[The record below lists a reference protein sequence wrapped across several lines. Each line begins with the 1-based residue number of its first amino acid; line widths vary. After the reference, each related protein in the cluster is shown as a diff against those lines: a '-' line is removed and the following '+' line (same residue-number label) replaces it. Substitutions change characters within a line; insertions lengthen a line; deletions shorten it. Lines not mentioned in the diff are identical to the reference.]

1 MDAVAVLGAIASLV
15 AVLVSGTVA
24 LVTLRSSQR
33 EAAATRSQEFLMAL
47 LPRRVEAFEEV
58 WRALYLAEGG
68 SPLSEQQR
76 DRVVERS
83 LWLPEKAGKQ
93 VLSLLAQEGLPDS
106 DDTRRVR
113 DALKESSGSTAL
125 ESIQSM
131 ITVDGFRVKG

>member
-1 MDAVAVLGAIASLV
+1 V
-15 AVLVSGTVA
+15 
-24 LVTLRSSQR
+24 
-33 EAAATRSQEFLMAL
+33 AL

>member
-76 DRVVERS
+76 DRVVEPD
-83 LWLPEKAGKQ
+83 LGHI
-93 VLSLLAQEGLPDS
+93 GLIS
-106 DDTRRVR
+106 RAASR
-113 DALKESSGSTAL
+113 
-125 ESIQSM
+125 
-131 ITVDGFRVKG
+131 